1 MPKAERAAVVRR
13 YLELMDLVDFRD
25 HLPAELSG
33 GMKQR
38 VALARVLAFDPAVL
52 LMDEPFGALDA
63 QTREVMQEEL
73 TRLWERTRKTIV
85 FVTHDI
91 EEAVYLGDRVVVLT
105 ARPARVREEVAIGL
119 PRPRDIAVKK
129 SVACLEYRNRIWDLI
144 RGEAMR
150 PQA

>member
-1 MPKAERAAVVRR
+1 MMGLWE
-13 YLELMDLVDFRD
+13 FRN
-25 HLPAELSG
+25 HFPAELSG

-38 VALARVLAFDPAVL
+38 AALARVLAFDPKVL

-91 EEAVYLGDRVVVLT
+91 DEAVYLADRVVVLT
-105 ARPARVREEVAIGL
+105 ARPARVREEITISL
-119 PRPRDIAVKK
+119 PRPRSLEIKK
-129 SVACLEYRNRIWDLI
+129 SSQCHEYRNYIWDLI
-144 RGEAMR
+144 RTESGYR
-150 PQA
+150 GK